1 MENKTFDN
9 GHNIIYST
17 NGLCRIEDIQLMS
30 FISDEEKKV
39 KVAKELYTQ
48 GKLSDDMMISLY
60 REFKGIYRP
69 LLWEIFRP

>member
-1 MENKTFDN
+1 MAK
-9 GHNIIYST
+9 YSNPT
-17 NGLCRIEDIQLMS
+17 ANAAIGAVEREMKAK
-30 FISDEEKKV
+30 EKKV

-69 LLWEIFRP
+69 LLWEIFSA

>member
-1 MENKTFDN
+1 MAK
-9 GHNIIYST
+9 YSNPT
-17 NGLCRIEDIQLMS
+17 ANAAIGAVEREMKAK
-30 FISDEEKKV
+30 EKKV

-69 LLWEIFRP
+69 LLWEIFIP

>member
-1 MENKTFDN
+1 MSK
-9 GHNIIYST
+9 YSNPT
-17 NGLCRIEDIQLMS
+17 ANAAIGAVEREMKAK
-30 FISDEEKKV
+30 EKKV

>member
-1 MENKTFDN
+1 MAK
-9 GHNIIYST
+9 YSNPT
-17 NGLCRIEDIQLMS
+17 ANAAIGAVEREMKAK
-30 FISDEEKKV
+30 EKKV

>member
-1 MENKTFDN
+1 MAK
-9 GHNIIYST
+9 YSNPT
-17 NGLCRIEDIQLMS
+17 ANAAIGAVEREMKAK
-30 FISDEEKKV
+30 EKKV
-39 KVAKELYTQ
+39 KVAKELYSQ

>member
-1 MENKTFDN
+1 MAK
-9 GHNIIYST
+9 YSNPT
-17 NGLCRIEDIQLMS
+17 ANAAIGAIEREMKAK
-30 FISDEEKKV
+30 EKKV
-39 KVAKELYTQ
+39 KVAKELYSQ

>member
-1 MENKTFDN
+1 MAK
-9 GHNIIYST
+9 YSNPT
-17 NGLCRIEDIQLMS
+17 ANAAIGAVEREMKAK
-30 FISDEEKKV
+30 EKKV

-48 GKLSDDMMISLY
+48 GKLSDDMMISSY